1 MNGIGIS
8 ICQRVSGPGIRIR
21 YAATSYRLF
30 CDSVIITC
38 HVYAYRDTCESHI
51 VANVAHC
58 SRDEFS
64 SYLDGDLDLGLPSVD
79 KS

>member
-1 MNGIGIS
+1 MRES
-8 ICQRVSGPGIRIR
+8 
-21 YAATSYRLF
+21 
-30 CDSVIITC
+30 IITIDEPFSQLWRPFS
-38 HVYAYRDTCESHI
+38 VGRYDIAIGTRNDSGDTIEAGAVACESHI
-51 VANVAHC
+51 VANIAHC